1 MSPEP
6 SQAAIDL
13 ARQIRT
19 ELSEPAPQGFQ
30 FHERVLAQDESLQR
44 LSQQLAGDPNI
55 QEVEQAVVHALNTEQ
70 NGWVLLKLIEL
81 ADRLQLAAAAP
92 ALLQVAREPP
102 GEAERSIFLAGRAC
116 EVLLRLPLDLK
127 TRAEANQVCSVP
139 LERATQ
145 FRLGAQT
152 ERLLQRPRRLEW
164 ILLATLMALGVGG
177 FAYALL
183 SSRGH

>member
-1 MSPEP
+1 MSPGP

-30 FHERVLAQDESLQR
+30 YHERMLGQDESLQR
-44 LSQQLAGDPNI
+44 LCQQLAADPNT
-55 QEVEQAVVHALNTEQ
+55 QEVEQAVIQALNTEQ
-70 NGWVLLKLIEL
+70 DGWVLLKLVEL
-81 ADRLQLAAAAP
+81 ADRLQIAAVAAA
-92 ALLQVAREPP
+92 LLRVAREPP
-102 GEAERSIFLAGRAC
+102 GEGERSMFLAGRAC
-116 EVLLRLPLDLK
+116 EVLLKLPLDLK

-139 LERATQ
+139 LERVTQ

-164 ILLATLMALGVGG
+164 ILLATLMALGLGG

-183 SSRGH
+183 SARAH